1 MRWSQKPRPFW
12 KFAMVDPTIWLN
24 GVLEPAGSAR
34 IDPTD
39 RGLTLGDGLF
49 ETLRARGGVPCHAGL
64 HLARLRKG
72 AGILGID
79 VPLDNAQILAAF
91 EAVLAANGLT
101 DAVLR
106 LTLTRGVG
114 PRGIAPSPTARPTL
128 LITAS
133 AMAAMPE
140 TLSAIICQSTRRNE
154 FSPLS
159 GVKSLNYL
167 DNIIAR
173 REAIA
178 RAANDA
184 ILLNTQG
191 FVAEACVANV
201 FVFKNGKWLTPF
213 VNDGA
218 LPGIFRGRLLVRRV
232 VAEGR
237 IMVEDL
243 SAADCVCLGNTLSLG
258 VVTMLD
264 GLALKTDPEASAVLR
279 TILNED

>member
-1 MRWSQKPRPFW
+1 MRESKG
-12 KFAMVDPTIWLN
+12 AYVWLN
-24 GVLEPAGSAR
+24 GALQPAASGR

-49 ETLRARGGVPCHAGL
+49 ETLRAHGGVPRHARL

-72 AGILGID
+72 AAILGID
-79 VPLDNAQILAAF
+79 VPLDDARILAAF
-91 EAVLAANGLT
+91 EEVLTTNGLM

-106 LTLTRGVG
+106 LTLTRGTG
-114 PRGIAPSPTARPTL
+114 PRGITPPPTAKPTL

-133 AMAAMPE
+133 AMAFAPE
-140 TLSAIICQSTRRNE
+140 TLTAIICQSTRRNE

-159 GVKSLNYL
+159 GIKSLNYL

-178 RAANDA
+178 RHANDA

-191 FVAEACVANV
+191 FVAAASVANV

-213 VNDGA
+213 VSDGA
-218 LPGIFRGRLLVRRV
+218 LPGIFRGRLLARGI

-237 IMVEDL
+237 ITVENL

-258 VVTMLD
+258 TVVMLD
-264 GLALKTDPEASAVLR
+264 GQQIKTNPEPSAVLR
-279 TILNED
+279 GVLDEG

>member
-1 MRWSQKPRPFW
+1 
-12 KFAMVDPTIWLN
+12 MVDACLWLN
-24 GVLEPAGSAR
+24 GALVPASEAR
-34 IDPTD
+34 IDPMD

-49 ETLRARGGVPCHAGL
+49 ETLRARGGVPRHAAL

-72 AGILGID
+72 AGVLGID
-79 VPLDNAQILAAF
+79 VQLDDARIVAAF
-91 EAVLAANGLT
+91 GDVLAANGLT
-101 DAVLR
+101 EAVLR

-114 PRGIAPSPTARPTL
+114 PRGIAPSSAARPTL

-133 AMAAMPE
+133 PVAAMPE
-140 TLSAIICQSTRRNE
+140 RLSVVISQSTRRNE

-184 ILLNTQG
+184 ILLNTRG

-201 FVFKNGKWLTPF
+201 FVFKNGGWLTPF
-213 VNDGA
+213 VSDGA
-218 LPGIFRGRLLVRRV
+218 LPGIFRGRLLARGV

-237 IMVEDL
+237 ITVEDL
-243 SAADCVCLGNTLSLG
+243 SAADSVCLGNTLSLG
-258 VVTMLD
+258 AVVMLD
-264 GLALKTDPEASAVLR
+264 GREMKSDPGANAVL
-279 TILNED
+279 LGVLDEG